1 MTLERAKRIAKQWAN
16 GYVCS
21 LREGEAEEYH
31 KLCFSAL
38 RAKQEN
44 PSGGWISVE
53 DRLPELGE
61 RVLCTDGNCVFEQY
75 RVLPSCV
82 YGVWDRMGLKS
93 EMQDVTHWMPLPCP
107 PQEV

>member
-38 RAKQEN
+38 RAQQEN
-44 PSGGWISVE
+44 PFGGWISVE

-93 EMQDVTHWMPLPCP
+93 EMQDVTHWMPMPLP

>member
-1 MTLERAKRIAKQWAN
+1 MSE
-16 GYVCS
+16 
-21 LREGEAEEYH
+21 
-31 KLCFSAL
+31 
-38 RAKQEN
+38 
-44 PSGGWISVE
+44 WISVK

-61 RVLCTDGNCVFEQY
+61 RVLCTDGHCVFEQY

-93 EMQDVTHWMPLPCP
+93 EMQDVTHWMPLPEP